1 MADSVVRVRGLETAF
16 GRQRVHRGVD
26 FDVPRGEI
34 VGLVGGS
41 GQGKSVLLRCLL
53 GFVVPSKGR
62 IDVLGECIDCGDE
75 RALRAIRRRMGV
87 LFQDGA
93 LFTAMNVLCNAAAPL
108 REHTTLSGETADV
121 IARGKL
127 RLVGLDQTADTKFPR
142 ELSGGMRKR
151 AGLARALALDPEL
164 LLLDEPTAGLD
175 PVGAAGFDR
184 LIAELRDALGLTVLM
199 VTHDLDTLFGLC
211 DRAIALVDG
220 RAIVDTPRG
229 LAQRSHPWLK
239 DYFAGVR
246 GRAAAAAA

>member
-1 MADSVVRVRGLETAF
+1 MDEPVVRVRGLETAF

-26 FDVPRGEI
+26 FDLPRGEI

-41 GQGKSVLLRCLL
+41 GQGKSVLLRCLM
-53 GFVVPSKGR
+53 GFVDPTAGR
-62 IDVLGECIDCGDE
+62 IDVLGECVDCGDE
-75 RALRAIRRRMGV
+75 RGLAGIRRRMGV

-108 REHTTLSGETADV
+108 REHTALSSETADV

-127 RLVGLDQTADTKFPR
+127 RLVGLDQSADTKFPR

-175 PVGAAGFDR
+175 PIGAAGFDR
-184 LIAELRDALGLTVLM
+184 LIAELRDALRLTVLM
-199 VTHDLDTLFGLC
+199 VTHDLDTLFGIC

-220 RAIVDTPRG
+220 KAIVDTPRA
-229 LAQRSHPWLK
+229 LARHPHPWLN
-239 DYFAGVR
+239 DYFAGAR
-246 GRAAAAAA
+246 GRAATAA